1 MQRKD
6 TFVDSLR
13 KNLSILIPLITVF
26 GTGIAFFGESWLQAQ
41 LKKHENQ
48 ELILRDERVQA
59 TLERAW
65 LNSKYVTSEAFKLQ
79 NKEFEQSIKNISDEM
94 RGIREDSIRKGVLLE
109 QILRNL
115 QEISVYH
122 KNGRTNE

>member
-1 MQRKD
+1 MQKKD
-6 TFVDSLR
+6 KFFDSLK
-13 KNLSILIPLITVF
+13 KNLSILIPLLTVF
-26 GTGIAFFGESWLQAQ
+26 GGAITFFGESWLQAQ

-48 ELILRDERVQA
+48 ELILRDERVQN

-65 LNSKYVTSEAFKLQ
+65 LNSKYVTAETFKLQ
-79 NKEFEQSIKNISDEM
+79 NKEFEASIRSISDEM

-115 QEISVYH
+115 QEITVYH
-122 KNGRTNE
+122 KRGTNE